1 MMNALRVNGSMIAMS
16 TPGSRAVAGAVKTS
30 AGQRAYEWIRD
41 AILSGEFAE
50 GEFIDEVA
58 LAARVGTSRTPVR
71 EALQR
76 LQVERYVDLLPRRGA
91 QVRVVTAVE
100 MREIYQARFVLE
112 SDALRTICQRQ
123 AGAPESA
130 RQLIEEMEQAGRER
144 NWNRF
149 AQLDQVF
156 HSEIVRHQRN
166 AVIAEMYD
174 ALQPRQVRLGTRTLA
189 EAPAR
194 LSVIER
200 EHREL
205 IAALDRHD
213 AMTSVDV
220 LRQHLREIPELVD
233 AFEGHAQVR
242 SSD

>member
-1 MMNALRVNGSMIAMS
+1 MS
-16 TPGSRAVAGAVKTS
+16 TVGSRSGAGAAKTS

-41 AILSGEFAE
+41 AILDGEFAE

-58 LAARVGTSRTPVR
+58 LAARVNTSRTPVR

-91 QVRVVTAVE
+91 QVRVVTAAE

-112 SDALRTICQRQ
+112 SDALRRICQRQ
-123 AGAPESA
+123 AGMPESA
-130 RQLIEEMEQAGRER
+130 RGLIEEMAQAGRDHD
-144 NWNRF
+144 WNRF
-149 AQLDQVF
+149 AQLDQLF

-166 AVIAEMYD
+166 AVIAELYD
-174 ALQPRQVRLGTRTLA
+174 ALQPRQVRLGTRTLV

-194 LSVIER
+194 LATIER

-205 IAALDRHD
+205 VAALDRND
-213 AMTSVDV
+213 AEASVDV
-220 LRQHLREIPELVD
+220 LRRHLREIPELVD
-233 AFEGHAQVR
+233 AFSAVRGAAQG
-242 SSD
+242 

>member
-1 MMNALRVNGSMIAMS
+1 MS
-16 TPGSRAVAGAVKTS
+16 TPGGRAGAAAVKTS

-41 AILSGEFAE
+41 AILNGEYAE

-58 LAARVGTSRTPVR
+58 LAAKVNTSRTPVR

-91 QVRVVTAVE
+91 QVRVVTAGE

-112 SDALRTICQRQ
+112 SDALRTICQRR
-123 AGAPESA
+123 AGVPDSA
-130 RQLIEEMEQAGRER
+130 RALIEDMEQAGREHD
-144 NWNRF
+144 WNRF

-166 AVIAEMYD
+166 AVIAELYD

-194 LSVIER
+194 LAIIEQ

-213 AMTSVDV
+213 AEASVDV
-220 LRQHLREIPELVD
+220 LRRHLREVPELVD
-233 AFEGHAQVR
+233 AFSASRGPNAAAHHHEQPGR
-242 SSD
+242 

>member
-1 MMNALRVNGSMIAMS
+1 MS
-16 TPGSRAVAGAVKTS
+16 TIGARTGAEAVKTS
-30 AGQRAYEWIRD
+30 ASQRAYGWIRD

-58 LAARVGTSRTPVR
+58 LAARVNTSRTPVR

-91 QVRVVTAVE
+91 QVRVVTALE

-123 AGAPESA
+123 AGVPDSA
-130 RQLIEEMEQAGRER
+130 RALIEKMEQAGQSRD
-144 NWNRF
+144 WNGF
-149 AQLDQVF
+149 AQLDQMF
-156 HSEIVRHQRN
+156 HAEIVRHRRN
-166 AVIAEMYD
+166 AVIAELYD
-174 ALQPRQVRLGTRTLA
+174 SLQPRQVRLGTRTLV
-189 EAPAR
+189 EAPTR
-194 LSVIER
+194 LTTIEH

-213 AMTSVDV
+213 ADASVEV
-220 LRQHLREIPELVD
+220 LRRHLREIPELVD
-233 AFEGHAQVR
+233 AFSAARGTAPA
-242 SSD
+242 

>member
-1 MMNALRVNGSMIAMS
+1 MRVMS
-16 TPGSRAVAGAVKTS
+16 TIGARTGAEAVKTS
-30 AGQRAYEWIRD
+30 ASQRAYGWIRD

-58 LAARVGTSRTPVR
+58 LAARVNTSRTPVR

-91 QVRVVTAVE
+91 QVRVVTALE

-123 AGAPESA
+123 AGVPDSA
-130 RQLIEEMEQAGRER
+130 RALIEKMEQAGQSHD
-144 NWNRF
+144 WNGF
-149 AQLDQVF
+149 AQLDQMF
-156 HSEIVRHQRN
+156 HAEIVRHRRN
-166 AVIAEMYD
+166 AVIAELYD
-174 ALQPRQVRLGTRTLA
+174 SLQPRQVRLGTRTLV

-194 LSVIER
+194 LTTIEH

-213 AMTSVDV
+213 ADASVEV
-220 LRQHLREIPELVD
+220 LRRHLREIPELVD
-233 AFEGHAQVR
+233 AFSAARGAAPA
-242 SSD
+242 

>member
-1 MMNALRVNGSMIAMS
+1 MRVMS
-16 TPGSRAVAGAVKTS
+16 TIGARTGAEAVKTS
-30 AGQRAYEWIRD
+30 ASQRAYGWIRD

-58 LAARVGTSRTPVR
+58 LAARVNTSRTPVR

-91 QVRVVTAVE
+91 QVRVVTALE

-123 AGAPESA
+123 AGVPDSA
-130 RQLIEEMEQAGRER
+130 RALIEKMEQAGQSRD
-144 NWNRF
+144 WNGF
-149 AQLDQVF
+149 AQLDQMF
-156 HSEIVRHQRN
+156 HAEIVRHRRN
-166 AVIAEMYD
+166 AVIAELYD
-174 ALQPRQVRLGTRTLA
+174 SLQPRQVRLGTRTLV
-189 EAPAR
+189 EAPTR
-194 LSVIER
+194 LTTIEH

-213 AMTSVDV
+213 ADASVEV
-220 LRQHLREIPELVD
+220 LRRHLREIPELVD
-233 AFEGHAQVR
+233 AFSAARGTAPA
-242 SSD
+242 

>member
-1 MMNALRVNGSMIAMS
+1 MS
-16 TPGSRAVAGAVKTS
+16 TIGARTGAEAVKTS
-30 AGQRAYEWIRD
+30 ASQRAYGWIRD

-58 LAARVGTSRTPVR
+58 LAARVNTSRTPVR

-91 QVRVVTAVE
+91 QVRVVTALE

-123 AGAPESA
+123 AGVPDSA
-130 RQLIEEMEQAGRER
+130 RALIEKMEQAGQSYD
-144 NWNRF
+144 WNGF
-149 AQLDQVF
+149 AQLDQMF
-156 HSEIVRHQRN
+156 HAEIVRHRRN
-166 AVIAEMYD
+166 AVIAELYD
-174 ALQPRQVRLGTRTLA
+174 SLQPRQVRLGTRTLV

-194 LSVIER
+194 LTTIEH

-213 AMTSVDV
+213 ADASVEV
-220 LRQHLREIPELVD
+220 LRRHLREIPELVD
-233 AFEGHAQVR
+233 AFSAARGTAPA
-242 SSD
+242 

>member
-1 MMNALRVNGSMIAMS
+1 MS
-16 TPGSRAVAGAVKTS
+16 TVARSREVKTS
-30 AGQRAYEWIRD
+30 AGQRAYAWIRD
-41 AILSGEFAE
+41 AILNGEFAE
-50 GEFIDEVA
+50 GEFIDEGA
-58 LAARVGTSRTPVR
+58 LADRVNTSRTPVR

-112 SDALRTICQRQ
+112 SDALRTICQRR
-123 AGAPESA
+123 AGLPEGA
-130 RQLIEEMEQAGRER
+130 RALIEEMEEAGRAKD
-144 NWNRF
+144 WNRF

-166 AVIAEMYD
+166 TVIAELYD
-174 ALQPRQVRLGTRTLA
+174 ALQPRQVRLGTRTLL

-194 LSVIER
+194 LTTIEH

-205 IAALDRHD
+205 VAALDRHD
-213 AMTSVDV
+213 AEASVDV
-220 LRQHLREIPELVD
+220 LRRHLREVPELVH
-233 AFEGHAQVR
+233 AFSGATK
-242 SSD
+242 SAPT

>member
-1 MMNALRVNGSMIAMS
+1 MERMS
-16 TPGSRAVAGAVKTS
+16 TPGNREGAQAVKTS

-41 AILSGEFAE
+41 AILRGEFAE

-58 LAARVGTSRTPVR
+58 LAGRVNTSRTPVR

-91 QVRVVTAVE
+91 QVRVVTARE
-100 MREIYQARFVLE
+100 MREIYHARLLIE

-123 AGAPESA
+123 AGVPERA
-130 RQLIEEMEQAGRER
+130 RTLIEEMEQAGRD
-144 NWNRF
+144 NDWNRL

-166 AVIAEMYD
+166 TVIAELYD
-174 ALQPRQVRLGTRTLA
+174 ALQPRQVRLGTRTLV
-189 EAPAR
+189 EAPGR
-194 LSVIER
+194 LPVIER

-213 AMTSVDV
+213 GETSVEV

-233 AFEGHAQVR
+233 AF
-242 SSD
+242 SK

>member
-1 MMNALRVNGSMIAMS
+1 MVSMS
-16 TPGSRAVAGAVKTS
+16 TIGGRPGAGAVKTS

-41 AILSGEFAE
+41 AILKGEFAE

-58 LAARVGTSRTPVR
+58 LAARVNTSRTPVR

-123 AGAPESA
+123 AGVPESA
-130 RQLIEEMEQAGRER
+130 RALIEDMEQAGRAHD
-144 NWNRF
+144 WNGF
-149 AQLDQVF
+149 AQLDQLF

-166 AVIAEMYD
+166 AVIAELYD
-174 ALQPRQVRLGTRTLA
+174 ALQPRQVRLGTRTLV
-189 EAPAR
+189 EAPTR
-194 LSVIER
+194 LAIIER
-200 EHREL
+200 EHRDL
-205 IAALDRHD
+205 VAALDRND
-213 AMTSVDV
+213 AEASVDV
-220 LRQHLREIPELVD
+220 LRQHLREVPELVD
-233 AFEGHAQVR
+233 AFSGAR
-242 SSD
+242 SAAPGPARH

>member
-1 MMNALRVNGSMIAMS
+1 MS
-16 TPGSRAVAGAVKTS
+16 TIGAPTGADAVKTS
-30 AGQRAYEWIRD
+30 ASQRAYGWIRD

-58 LAARVGTSRTPVR
+58 LAARVSTSRTPVR

-91 QVRVVTAVE
+91 QVRVVTALE

-123 AGAPESA
+123 AGVPDSA
-130 RQLIEEMEQAGRER
+130 RALVGKMEQAGQSHD
-144 NWNRF
+144 WNGF
-149 AQLDQVF
+149 AQLDQMF
-156 HSEIVRHQRN
+156 HAEIVRHRRN
-166 AVIAEMYD
+166 AVIAELYD
-174 ALQPRQVRLGTRTLA
+174 SLQPRQVRLGTRTLV

-194 LSVIER
+194 LTTIEH

-213 AMTSVDV
+213 ADASVEV
-220 LRQHLREIPELVD
+220 LRRHLREIPELVD
-233 AFEGHAQVR
+233 AFSASRGAAPA
-242 SSD
+242 